1 MLKSVKNSTLRKTH
15 YTSKMFIYTTIVV
28 LYLATLLTH
37 AIQVHMEVHLETE
50 TTILFPSMLL
60 AMGVSAIVEM
70 YHIVIFIVLFMK
82 HAARRS
88 EKSRENLIMNNLLFL
103 PTLWTWCLVTSV
115 QLQYAVPASLL
126 LYLIGAF
133 IEIYNDILDLRKKL
147 TMLTKVE
154 VDTEAQKK

>member
-1 MLKSVKNSTLRKTH
+1 
-15 YTSKMFIYTTIVV
+15 
-28 LYLATLLTH
+28 
-37 AIQVHMEVHLETE
+37 MEVHLETE

-70 YHIVIFIVLFMK
+70 YHIVIFIGLFMK

-115 QLQYAVPASLL
+115 QLQYAVPHSVQFEP
-126 LYLIGAF
+126 I
-133 IEIYNDILDLRKKL
+133 
-147 TMLTKVE
+147 
-154 VDTEAQKK
+154 

>member
-1 MLKSVKNSTLRKTH
+1 
-15 YTSKMFIYTTIVV
+15 
-28 LYLATLLTH
+28 
-37 AIQVHMEVHLETE
+37 
-50 TTILFPSMLL
+50 MLL